1 MNKLAK
7 EVTQKTE
14 IEQGE
19 QYPWAAERS
28 TPYRT
33 SYCTRITDIPDLTAN
48 CEKNE
53 CNEGHVF
60 HNFAKAYDSIW
71 RSGARRILKKY
82 GIHAKLIRLIRNLY
96 STIAACIHLE
106 GKETDW
112 FKFETGF
119 I

>member
-48 CEKNE
+48 CEKTN
-53 CNEGHVF
+53 VM
-60 HNFAKAYDSIW
+60 KVMYSI
-71 RSGARRILKKY
+71 ILQRHMTQY
-82 GIHAKLIRLIRNLY
+82 GGQEHGG
-96 STIAACIHLE
+96 S
-106 GKETDW
+106 
-112 FKFETGF
+112 
-119 I
+119 